1 MLTMDKIKDIRFR
14 YFVKGEKISHIARE
28 LHMDWKTVQKYV
40 DMTDFNKSAPKP
52 AFEQRFCPKLD
63 PYKPTIDQWLEEDKK
78 APRKQRHTAKRVF
91 VYYEQNRPRY
101 RQNKTSLAEKS
112 GHPYDKQGQFFF
124 YSDTYGSIIKL
135 HTVV

>member
-14 YFVKGEKISHIARE
+14 YFVKEEKISHIARE
-28 LHMDWKTVQKYV
+28 LHIDWKTVQKYV

-78 APRKQRHTAKRVF
+78 APRKQGDKRGRGTKGDVHKLSHKYLVIF
-91 VYYEQNRPRY
+91 LR
-101 RQNKTSLAEKS
+101 KLLT
-112 GHPYDKQGQFFF
+112 
-124 YSDTYGSIIKL
+124 III
-135 HTVV
+135 